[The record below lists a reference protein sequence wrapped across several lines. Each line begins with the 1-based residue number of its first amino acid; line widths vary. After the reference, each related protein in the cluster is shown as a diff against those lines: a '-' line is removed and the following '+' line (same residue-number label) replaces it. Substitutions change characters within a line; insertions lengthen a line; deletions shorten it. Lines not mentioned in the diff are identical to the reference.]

1 MEREKGFSLIEVMI
15 AVALLGV
22 VAVAFLSA
30 LGTGSKAIFIADERA
45 TAESLART
53 EMEYVR
59 NQDYSGAPW
68 AYDLPSGTPPADPPT
83 WWASANHTLPAG
95 YDGYTVDVSTGPSH
109 DTNGDGDIDEDD
121 IDGGIQKIIVVIT
134 HHDKEIF
141 TLEGYRSLR

>member
-95 YDGYTVDVSTGPSH
+95 YDGYTVDVTAVPLH
-109 DTNGDGDIDEDD
+109 ATDD
-121 IDGGIQKIIVVIT
+121 GIQKIIVVIT